1 VGHLTRSNCH
11 REENRRLAAMLAVS
25 AIGPELSPAPD
36 RLLLALEQGGR
47 VFIANVKP
55 TTQIKP
61 IAA

>member
-1 VGHLTRSNCH
+1 
-11 REENRRLAAMLAVS
+11 MLAVS

-61 IAA
+61 IAACDTLRGT